1 MDGVAGY
8 TTYLLKLD
16 LDPATQGNC
25 YTIYGDSVHGAMTF
39 PPAYQVKQRCQPRRS
54 HFPTGRSLSRRTSVE
69 SGAACRKNNVI
80 PHAPAI

>member
-39 PPAYQVKQRCQPRRS
+39 PPAYQVERRC
-54 HFPTGRSLSRRTSVE
+54 HAAEKSLSRRPLSFME
-69 SGAACRKNNVI
+69 DFRREWSGVQEK
-80 PHAPAI
+80 

>member
-1 MDGVAGY
+1 MAGY

-39 PPAYQVKQRCQPRRS
+39 PPAYQVERR
-54 HFPTGRSLSRRTSVE
+54 RRAAEKSLSHRPLSFMEDFHRE
-69 SGAACRKNNVI
+69 WSGVQEK
-80 PHAPAI
+80 